1 MAKVDLSIKSK
12 QIFGKYLPS
21 VYINRILVYKSKDE
35 ETGMSL
41 EDGDYEFDCYL
52 TINFTKG
59 ETIAGE
65 RYLGP
70 DETTWE
76 GGEDTDK
83 AIGDYILH
91 NLDELYL
98 YGWFSAFEELNDAL
112 KKDNLNLQDMFFAF
126 DSPGY
131 DELTSDHPSFPYIMA
146 VMFNLYAYGLDLD
159 GGATWDSVRPE
170 ELDDYSPEEVYAIIT
185 SNYVD
190 LDSYEKRDIFLDFW
204 GKKTSTD
211 IMPDTTGPWSDDDGT
226 EHTAC
231 FLVHFLDYTL
241 ALLTEAGSAMGDV
254 PTSADGALPQRH
266 IVYYKIPLKDLVGT
280 IEDPSTWKSFI
291 TTSGTRDLEG
301 NEIFQIQNILLKFKV
316 KYEVSDHSSFGAGYL
331 PYQTRLD
338 MMKKVFTL
346 FTVGVDNDTLTTTNH
361 TFYNKNFGDITWE
374 HVLKYNE
381 VPNKEETI
389 FVEAVSEAP
398 YYDVPIQTFDGRYF
412 KPEPVSHQDVV
423 DSINSLIAEHE
434 PNAASDSVL
443 KTNIDNLKSVLET
456 KYNSKDLL
464 PTLQLYRHT
473 FRPKSTGT
481 KSGTFYNDF
490 SPLLNVLNGT
500 VGIQVRLRKKRIYNT
515 RVTDLRGSDY
525 ENIYIPAWPNYPYRF
540 NDEESADEL
549 TGYVG
554 PLYTG
559 DPDGS
564 GRPSTPG
571 GADPQYYL
579 GNDYIPRAWLK
590 LARSSVLVYPSQGGQ
605 SDFYEFLAEGNPFF
619 GRIWEDIR
627 AATLLSYG
635 SETWMDDEGEV
646 YTTIDDTSM
655 ITWDEILEIYRRGN
669 TTRTPEAI
677 RMPND
682 LYADYVVKNRG
693 TFFFDWEKALH
704 TQSNLSHVFDLS
716 RLQRIMHLTVP
727 YKYFK
732 VKDIRFIRKELT
744 LDASYGGDGY
754 EDPETKADANEELM
768 MMTLTMDTD
777 KDYPV
782 GARFYHFST
791 ENEDAGGKSYGYP
804 YVYTFDNYTNE
815 WYGEMLGQ
823 HLTQDIIGSS
833 GMPIYDYGATYVD
846 MTAYE
851 GMTGESLEGGSHDY
865 YTKAGTRKWE
875 AWFTTGGDDTVDV
888 EHEGHLGTGAGWE
901 DTYKRFNITAVESEM
916 RALEVKDTSYVKFVN
931 FDVFNKPEA
940 MLRQYNPYV
949 VGGGEDVPTTVLNLD
964 NGKKVKEGYRIMA
977 FEFQD
982 FMDDDVAYYNTYAH
996 EYEDAP
1002 GADYTVATGED
1013 DFWATRMEK
1022 LQTRSKTDEA
1032 TSEYYIKIRV
1042 EDRSLEFFVSEM
1054 LPDLKKVYDAFIL
1067 EYYSLAQEV
1076 CSYNNVAEEYNK
1088 FFTDAI
1094 WEIESGVAEA
1104 GGISE
1109 SGFACLLAVVYY
1121 NAWRELLY
1129 KSFSKK
1135 ATEEASATP
1144 EARAIELMMEE
1155 NRIMG
1160 NKIMPPNGTLDQLE
1174 EFKINFSTL
1183 INLCVPQGDYEES
1196 AIPGL
1201 EDWGGSYDL
1210 RSAGYT
1216 HHPVYDRMLQL
1227 CGWDADDD
1235 DGIDWTTTGMT
1246 TSVTEEDRYDSGV
1259 IPMLQNIM
1267 DNVTDLTFWNSIPI
1281 IDLAETNKGR
1291 GGNGTIAG
1299 DLQLADEL
1307 AFSIIGEPE
1316 IPQEEEEQPE
1326 SGNEAEGEESANPD
1340 GPPPPP
1346 SDGNDDTPAKASET
1360 SNPVETMDTEGVI
1373 YKEPTDQFASLAGQI
1388 KSAAQAGIL
1397 DHAGWAT
1404 LLQHLGTETDKWW
1417 SSGKA
1422 VNTETVSTWI
1432 FSYLDQKG
1440 SKITTGPAIAKIVS
1454 ISSAYSVYADAW
1466 YTWATGG
1473 GTPTS
1478 TLGARMKS
1486 QYPLYI

>member
-21 VYINRILVYKSKDE
+21 VYINRILIYKSQDE

-41 EDGDYEFDCYL
+41 EGGDYEFDCYL

-70 DETTWE
+70 DGVVWE
-76 GGEDTDK
+76 DGVATDK
-83 AIGDYILH
+83 ALGDYIEN

-98 YGWFSAFEELNDAL
+98 YGWFSGFEELNDAL
-112 KKDNLNLQDMFFAF
+112 KKDNLNLQDVFFAF
-126 DSPGY
+126 DSPHG

-159 GGATWDSVRPE
+159 GGATWESVRPDI
-170 ELDDYSPEEVYAIIT
+170 LDDYSSEEIYAIIT

-190 LDSYEKRDIFLDFW
+190 LDSYEKRNVFLDFW
-204 GKKTSTD
+204 GKKADAD
-211 IMPDTTGPWSDDDGT
+211 IMPDITGPWDGPD
-226 EHTAC
+226 HTHC
-231 FLVHFLDYTL
+231 FMLRFLDYTMS
-241 ALLTEAGSAMGDV
+241 LLTDSGTAMTEVPAG
-254 PTSADGALPQRH
+254 PEGAASDRH
-266 IVYYKIPLKDLVGT
+266 IVYYKIPLTDLVGT
-280 IEDPSTWKSFI
+280 IETPSTWKSFV
-291 TTSGTRDLEG
+291 TTSGTRDLDG

-316 KYEVSDHSSFGAGYL
+316 KYQVDDSTDFGPGYL

-338 MMKKVFTL
+338 MMKKVFTF
-346 FTVGVDNDTLTTTNH
+346 FTIGVDNEILTTTNH

-500 VGIQVRLRKKRIYNT
+500 VGIQIRLRKKRIYNT

-525 ENIYIPAWPNYPYRF
+525 ENIYAPAWPNYPYKF
-540 NDEESADEL
+540 NDEDSADEL
-549 TGYVG
+549 SGYVG

-571 GADPQYYL
+571 GTLNPQYYL
-579 GNDYIPRAWLK
+579 GNEYIPRAWVK

-605 SDFYEFLAEGNPFF
+605 SDFYEFLAEGNPSF
-619 GRIWEDIR
+619 GLIWEDIR
-627 AATLLSYG
+627 KATLLSYG
-635 SETWMDDEGEV
+635 AEVGTEPDDPG
-646 YTTIDDTSM
+646 M
-655 ITWDEILEIYRRGN
+655 ITWDQILEIYRRGN
-669 TTRTPEAI
+669 TTGTPEQI
-677 RMPND
+677 RAPND

-732 VKDIRFIRKELT
+732 VKDIRLIRKEFHLSHVGA
-744 LDASYGGDGY
+744 DYADPFI
-754 EDPETKADANEELM
+754 DPETHDPHDKDEIM
-768 MMTLTMDTD
+768 IMTLTMDTSE
-777 KDYPV
+777 DYPV
-782 GARFYHFST
+782 GLTTYHYST
-791 ENEDAGGKSYGYP
+791 EDEDEGGKSYGYP
-804 YVYTFDNYTNE
+804 YVYTFDNYSNE
-815 WYGEMLGQ
+815 WYSDALLGYG
-823 HLTQDIIGSS
+823 LTQDIIGSS
-833 GMPIYDYGATYVD
+833 GMPVHGGIPSSHFAE
-846 MTAYE
+846 MLSYE
-851 GMTGESLEGGSHDY
+851 GMDLEGGTHDY
-865 YTKAGTRKWE
+865 FTSTGKEKWE
-875 AWFTTGGDDTVDV
+875 SWFTTGGDDTLDV
-888 EHEGHLGTGAGWE
+888 GPAPGPLGAGWQN
-901 DTYKRFNITAVESEM
+901 TYKRFNITAIESEM
-916 RALEVKDTSYVKFVN
+916 RALQAKDTSYVKFVN

-949 VGGGEDVPTTVLNLD
+949 VGGGEDITTTTLNLD

-1002 GADYTVATGED
+1002 GADYTLDTSWDAVD
-1013 DFWATRMEK
+1013 DWKSHSEA
-1022 LQTRSKTDEA
+1022 LIARSKTGES

-1054 LPDLKKVYDAFIL
+1054 LTDLKKVYDAFVL

-1094 WEIESGVAEA
+1094 WEIESGVAEE

-1135 ATEEASATP
+1135 ATEEASSVP

-1155 NRIMG
+1155 SRIMG
-1160 NKIMPPNGTLDQLE
+1160 NKIMPPNGTLGQLE

-1196 AIPGL
+1196 TIPGI

-1227 CGWDADDD
+1227 CGWDAED
-1235 DGIDWTTTGMT
+1235 DGIEWTTTSMHTG
-1246 TSVTEEDRYDSGV
+1246 VGEDDRYDSGV
-1259 IPMLQNIM
+1259 MSMLQNIM
-1267 DNVTDLTFWNSIPI
+1267 ENVTDLTFWNSIPI
-1281 IDLAETNKGR
+1281 IDEERMCGR
-1291 GGNGTIAG
+1291 GTIAG

-1307 AFSIIGEPE
+1307 HFDIYSETEP
-1316 IPQEEEEQPE
+1316 PQPDVEPQP
-1326 SGNEAEGEESANPD
+1326 GQPGTESATPE

-1346 SDGNDDTPAKASET
+1346 SDGNDDTPAKASEAT
-1360 SNPVETMDTEGVI
+1360 QPVETIDTEGVI
-1373 YKEPTDQFASLAGQI
+1373 YKEPTDQFASLASQI
-1388 KSAAQAGIL
+1388 KFAAQAGIL
-1397 DHAGWAT
+1397 DHAGWAA

-1417 SSGKA
+1417 SSGK
-1422 VNTETVSTWI
+1422 VVSTETVSTWI

-1454 ISSAYSVYADAW
+1454 ISSAYSAYADAW
-1466 YTWATGG
+1466 YTYATGG

-1478 TLGARMKS
+1478 TFGARMKS